1 MYFDPLYLLLFLGTM
16 ALSVYASWRV
26 KSAYARYSQ
35 VPARSGLSGA
45 QIAQRILDINGIRD
59 DNRIENLRACSRR
72 ENLLNSVVSK
82 RAKIR
87 HLPNVKPTDSGYS
100 GVISFGG
107 QNRYLGTYNTEEE
120 AAAAVNGAL
129 YLIKVL

>member
-1 MYFDPLYLLLFLGTM
+1 MIKGEQFR
-16 ALSVYASWRV
+16 AH
-26 KSAYARYSQ
+26 
-35 VPARSGLSGA
+35 
-45 QIAQRILDINGIRD
+45 RIIFKWVHNEEPEEIDHINGIRD